1 MKKILILLMLTFISN
16 NSFSDEELNKEV
28 AKKLVEDLD
37 SQNKRRQKEQ
47 LFENKQIEKNK
58 LDQKEAEKTQ
68 EIMKYQYQQQY
79 LYQQSL
85 PK

>member
-1 MKKILILLMLTFISN
+1 MLTFISN